1 MRGLSVPT
9 ITRSGFMKSAIAAP
23 SFRNSGFETTSKST
37 CTPRAISVAPT
48 VALTLS
54 DVPTG
59 TVDLVI
65 TTLYSSMCSP
75 IVRAT
80 ASTWRRSAE
89 PSSSGGVPTA
99 MIWNRPWATAALA
112 SVVNCEPALVPVA
125 GDHLVEAR
133 LVDRDLAGVQA
144 RDLGRVDV
152 DADHVVAGVRQAGAG
167 HETDVT

>member
-1 MRGLSVPT
+1 
-9 ITRSGFMKSAIAAP
+9 
-23 SFRNSGFETTSKST
+23 
-37 CTPRAISVAPT
+37 
-48 VALTLS
+48 
-54 DVPTG
+54 
-59 TVDLVI
+59 
-65 TTLYSSMCSP
+65 MCSP

-99 MIWNRPWATAALA
+99 MIWNRPWATRGLGVRREA
-112 SVVNCEPALVPVA
+112 EPALLAVA

-152 DADHVVAGVRQAGAG
+152 DADDVVAGVRQAGAG
-167 HETDVT
+167 DETDVTGAKDRDLQDRSLIFLRKSDGQPTE